1 MQVRLESKQDGLFR
15 FKVNGRL
22 TTQTLRNLDDPL
34 DAMGDVVYRGM
45 VLFDMVDAEFLDSSG
60 INWLLQ
66 CHKRCDQAGGR
77 LVIHS
82 IPSLI
87 LNVLMVVRMNDI
99 FDTAENEVAAITLA
113 QQPRESGEEKPD
125 EG

>member
-45 VLFDMVDAEFLDSSG
+45 VLFDMVDAEFLEFKDRTVYFLRHQA
-60 INWLLQ
+60 LLLDL
-66 CHKRCDQAGGR
+66 CIARAEFNEQAGKR
-77 LVIHS
+77 
-82 IPSLI
+82 
-87 LNVLMVVRMNDI
+87 VLR
-99 FDTAENEVAAITLA
+99 
-113 QQPRESGEEKPD
+113 
-125 EG
+125 